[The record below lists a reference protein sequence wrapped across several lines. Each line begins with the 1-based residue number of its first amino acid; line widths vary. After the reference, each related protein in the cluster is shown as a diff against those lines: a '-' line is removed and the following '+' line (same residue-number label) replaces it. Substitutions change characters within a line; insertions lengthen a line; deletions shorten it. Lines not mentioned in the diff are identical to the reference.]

1 MKLRTA
7 LSYVLML
14 SLVAFIS
21 CSKSEKEIK
30 IQKVS
35 YKKAKKIDG
44 KRHKKG
50 IEYMAEY
57 FKQISAESFDSEKSS
72 YQPGYV
78 LKEFKKAQLRAKGN
92 VNSKISPNAV
102 FTERGPNNVPG
113 RTRGI
118 VVDPTNNKRWF
129 VGTVGGGVWLTE
141 NEGSS
146 WTNVTDN
153 KIPNLATSVIVISP
167 QDANTLYVGTGEPFG
182 NLGAIGG
189 SGIFKTTDGGVSWT
203 GLEGT
208 ADFGDVGRMI
218 IDPNNKDVVVAGT
231 QSGIYKTIDGGS
243 TWTKTYNSSN
253 WVQDLDVDPNDFN
266 IQYGSV
272 RNFGIVKSVDAGETW
287 TTVFDR
293 DDFNSSHNRFE
304 LSISPADSN
313 FIFLSVYSGSGGSA
327 VNTDFYKSEDKGG
340 TFVNLTSSA
349 PSGESN
355 LISGQGWYDNIIM
368 AHPFDTNVFYVG
380 GVAVFKVTI
389 DDNDKFSFTSIAS
402 GYDNSQ
408 INTGVHVDQH
418 GMQYILGTGQE
429 FRILL
434 ANDGGVYSTSFKEDP
449 GTAQGDWS
457 SDNISKN
464 STQFY
469 GATKQNGEDNYIAGA
484 QDNGSWISQGND
496 SDASKS
502 YQGISGGD
510 GFEVLWHYD
519 EPGNF
524 ISTIQFNRIV
534 RFIDNA
540 GALSDFATSGDSS
553 TSPFYSKVSNADNNP
568 DVVFS
573 VDKGGVWRS
582 TDFAGFWNQTSIA
595 SKFASSAWSSLNV
608 EVSVANPNVVWA
620 GAAMTESGSFV
631 LHYST
636 DNGLSF
642 NEAGI
647 YDNPNDDHNLFIS
660 GIGTSPTEENRAYA
674 LFSSGNRPKVLK
686 TEDMGTTWTD
696 ISGFES
702 GNPNGFPDVKV
713 HCIIEMPFNKDVLWV
728 GTDIGLVETTDGGQS
743 WSLRNDFISVAIY
756 DMRIVNNQVV
766 MATYGRGVW
775 TATLSDL
782 NSYILPEYMTA
793 PNVTVRQK
801 GIGSQRAIVSF
812 NATSSSVTRAKIFVD
827 GEEKGQI
834 IQDFDSGTIYE
845 FETEELAEGVHTI
858 GVQLFD
864 DVISVSTDTREITA
878 EIVDFDDPSSNLA
891 ISKFTV
897 NDVYIFGNSFKIDNV
912 LVLSDDVINT
922 SESPYLNNKTYSFV
936 LRKPLILSESNKQ
949 LDYTDAA
956 IVQSFNNPASD
967 LTQFYDYV
975 AIEASSDLQ
984 NWIEVDKY
992 DSRRFAD
999 WLAKS
1004 VDPFAFLTDNLF
1016 KEQSIN
1022 LVDKGLNLG
1031 DTFVFRFKL
1040 VSNGNG
1046 TSLGW
1051 AVKWINATTASARQ
1065 VLDNEKTFTVYPII
1079 SNGNF
1084 TIFGNYNLGKSK
1096 VQMVDMTGREVYK
1109 NTLDFT
1115 SQNEHQISINT
1126 KPGVYILNIVD
1137 ESNKRKSEKLII
1149 K

>member
-30 IQKVS
+30 IEKVP
-35 YKKAKKIDG
+35 YKKAKKTDG

-78 LKEFKKAQLRAKGN
+78 LKEFKKAQLRAKGA
-92 VNSKISPNAV
+92 VRSKNSPSAV

-113 RTRGI
+113 RTRGMA
-118 VVDPTNNKRWF
+118 VDPTDNKRWF
-129 VGTVGGGVWLTE
+129 VGSVGGGVWLTE
-141 NEGSS
+141 DEGNT
-146 WTNVTDN
+146 WTNLTDG
-153 KIPNLATSVIVISP
+153 KIPNLGTSVIVISP
-167 QDANTLYVGTGEPFG
+167 QDPNTIFVGTGEPFG
-182 NLGAIGG
+182 NIDAIGG
-189 SGIFKTTDGGVSWT
+189 SGIFKTTDGGNNWT
-203 GLEGT
+203 VLEGT

-218 IDPNNKDVVVAGT
+218 IDPNNKDIVLAGT
-231 QSGIYKTIDGGS
+231 QTGIYKTTDGGT
-243 TWTKTYNSSN
+243 TWIRKHDAGN
-253 WVQDLDVDPNDFN
+253 WVQDLDADPSDFN

-272 RNFGIVKSVDAGETW
+272 RNFGIVKSIDAGETW

-293 DDFNSSHNRFE
+293 ADFNENHSRFE
-304 LSISPADSN
+304 LSISPADPN
-313 FIFLSVYSGSGGSA
+313 YVFLSVYSGSGGTS
-327 VNTDFYKSEDKGG
+327 VNSDFYRSTDKGG
-340 TFVNLTSSA
+340 TFVNIPPVLAGSS
-349 PSGESN
+349 SN
-355 LISGQGWYDNIIM
+355 LITGQGWYDNIIM
-368 AHPFDTNVFYVG
+368 AHPFDTKVFYVG

-457 SDNISKN
+457 NDNLTKN

-469 GATKQNGEDNYIAGA
+469 GASKQNGQDNYIAGA

-510 GFEVLWHYD
+510 GFEVLWHYN

-534 RFIDNA
+534 RYINNA
-540 GALSDFATSGDSS
+540 GALSDFATSGDNS

-568 DVVFS
+568 DVVFA
-573 VDKGGVWRS
+573 VDRGGVWRS
-582 TDFAGFWNQTSIA
+582 DDFAGNWTQVPIIDRFAPGATSA
-595 SKFASSAWSSLNV
+595 LNV

-620 GAAMTESGSFV
+620 GSAMTESGSFV

-636 DNGLSF
+636 DNGKTF
-642 NEAGI
+642 NDAAI

-660 GIGTSPTEENRAYA
+660 GIGVSPTEEKRAYA

-686 TEDMGTTWTD
+686 TEDMGATWTD

-702 GNPNGFPDVKV
+702 GANSGFPDVKV
-713 HCIIEMPFNKDVLWV
+713 HCLIEMPYNKDVIWV

-756 DMRIVNNQVV
+756 EMKIVNNQVV
-766 MATYGRGVW
+766 FATHGRGVW
-775 TATLSDL
+775 SAKIAELEGYTLPAYL
-782 NSYILPEYMTA
+782 TE

-801 GIGSQRAIVSF
+801 GIDSKRAVITY
-812 NATSSSVTRAKIFVD
+812 TSTSNQPTRAKIFVD
-827 GEEKGQI
+827 GEENSEVTQTFEADI
-834 IQDFDSGTIYE
+834 EYE
-845 FETEELAEGVHTI
+845 FETEELSEGKHTF
-858 GVQLFD
+858 GVQFFNDL
-864 DVISVSTDTREITA
+864 VSQETGTREVEF
-878 EIVDFDDPSSNLA
+878 EIVEFGTPSNRLAVAQFSDLNSYRFDS
-891 ISKFTV
+891 
-897 NDVYIFGNSFKIDNV
+897 SFKIDDAGGLTDV
-912 LVLSDDVINT
+912 VINT
-922 SESPYLNNKTYSFV
+922 ADNPYQDNRTYSFV
-936 LRKPLILSESNKQ
+936 LRRPLILTNSNNQ
-949 LDYTDAA
+949 LNFTDVA
-956 IVQSFNNPASD
+956 IVEPFDNPLSD
-967 LTQFYDYV
+967 LNQFYDYV
-975 AIEASSDLQ
+975 IIEASSDLKT
-984 NWIEVDKY
+984 WITLDKY
-992 DSRRFAD
+992 DARRFSD
-999 WLAKS
+999 WLDAYNDNTS
-1004 VDPFAFLTDNLF
+1004 VFTDGLF
-1016 KEQSIN
+1016 KQQSVN
-1022 LVDKGLNLG
+1022 LTNKGLQVG
-1031 DTFVFRFKL
+1031 ETYVFKFSLKTD
-1040 VSNGNG
+1040 SNTN
-1046 TSLGW
+1046 SLGW
-1051 AVKWINATTASARQ
+1051 AVKSVNATTASIQ
-1065 VLDNEKTFTVYPII
+1065 EVLNNERPFSVFPTI

-1096 VQMVDMTGREVYK
+1096 VQLVDMTGREVYK
-1109 NTLDFT
+1109 NTLDFS
-1115 SQNEHQISINT
+1115 SQNEYQISTNT